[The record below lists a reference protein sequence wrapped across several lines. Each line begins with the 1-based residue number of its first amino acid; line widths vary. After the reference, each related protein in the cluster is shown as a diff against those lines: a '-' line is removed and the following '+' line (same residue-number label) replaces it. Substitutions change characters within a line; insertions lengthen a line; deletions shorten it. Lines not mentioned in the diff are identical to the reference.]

1 MGPSMSDGSN
11 NTSQTKL
18 TIVLP
23 DDVFDGWVK
32 TFEEPAR
39 EMPNAAA
46 RLARLARQ
54 NASEST
60 APS

>member
-1 MGPSMSDGSN
+1 MSDGSN
-11 NTSQTKL
+11 TSQTRL
-18 TIVLP
+18 AIVLP

-39 EMPNAAA
+39 VMPNAAA

-54 NASEST
+54 NASEAHHSSNQR
-60 APS
+60 P